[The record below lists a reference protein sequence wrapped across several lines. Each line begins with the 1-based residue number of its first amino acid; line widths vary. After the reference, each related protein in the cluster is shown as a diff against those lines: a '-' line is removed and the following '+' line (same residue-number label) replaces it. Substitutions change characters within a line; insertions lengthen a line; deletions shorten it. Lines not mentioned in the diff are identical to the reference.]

1 MSKVKVCGLRREEDI
16 EAVNL
21 CKPDCVGFVFANTRR
36 FVSDEL
42 AKALKEKL
50 DPDIPAA
57 GVFVNEPMEH
67 IEKLVTSG
75 TIDIVQLHGSE
86 DEAYVDRLRRALPVG
101 VPIWKAIRV
110 EVDLMKFDVD
120 AKDAEEISSSLTLE
134 EERFRYASAIVQLNG
149 EIKQLMAK
157 NHFAD
162 CFLFD
167 SKVKGIP
174 GGSGQ
179 NFDLASLP
187 TDEEIGKFYFL
198 AGGVGFHNIERIL
211 RQRNPYGVDIST
223 ALETDGYKDPE
234 KIERMVHII
243 RNYVN

>member
-1 MSKVKVCGLRREEDI
+1 MSKIKVCGLRRPEDI
-16 EAVNL
+16 EAVNK

-42 AKALKEKL
+42 AADLKSKL
-50 DPDIPAA
+50 SDDIPAA

-67 IEKLVTSG
+67 IEKLVRSG
-75 TIDIVQLHGSE
+75 TIDIVQLHGKE
-86 DEAYVDRLRRALPVG
+86 DEAYVDHLRRMLPVG

-110 EVDLMKFDVD
+110 EVDLTRFGVQADEAQELSM
-120 AKDAEEISSSLTLE
+120 ELTLE
-134 EERFRYASAIVQLNG
+134 EERFRYASAIVQLNS
-149 EIKQLMAK
+149 EIKRLMSE
-157 NHFAD
+157 NVFAD

-198 AGGVGFHNIERIL
+198 AGGVGFGNIERIL

-234 KIERMVHII
+234 KIERMVNII